1 VTAPARIR
9 WTSIGSVD
17 WIGVAN
23 RQILPGLRRLHA
35 EGVDRGRLFPRTF
48 AWGVAS
54 DGCSILLAPRPLR
67 SEMLPRQPEAGANG
81 YASLVNAEGGDPES
95 PTQ

>member
-9 WTSIGSVD
+9 RTSIGSVD

-23 RQILPGLRRLHA
+23 RQILPGLRRLQA

-48 AWGVAS
+48 AS